1 MLNRK
6 RSLWLLLV
14 LIFCLTLSA
23 CSESTETG
31 GATPAPAPTQTP
43 PETKEQPAATKEE
56 PEEKVEKPQEPVE
69 LIFYSQVPDY
79 DEYFMETFGNLIVE
93 NFPHVTPAHLK
104 ASTNALK
111 DVVVTGQ
118 PIDIMFMSIG
128 QADSLTSNGYQYDI
142 SDLIKQYDFDLS
154 HIEPTALELQRGF
167 AEGGLYGLPVF
178 TNTLGLFYNIDLF
191 DKFGVEYP
199 RDGMTWPE
207 LMELAASLA
216 RTDEGIQ
223 YRGLGMSPSANIVLN
238 QYSAAYIDPQTKRN
252 AFLTEP
258 FMNAFK
264 LLTDV
269 AFIPGNGLTED
280 TWSLGAQQNLF
291 IKDQTTAMF
300 LHFVVYAL
308 SFFQDQL
315 NWDIAAYPQLPEE
328 PGMGAQTYPTYFYVT
343 QTSEHKEQA
352 FEVIAYMTSPEFQNH
367 LARRGMLPILKD
379 TVEGMKE
386 FGQDVDYLRGKNVQA
401 LIPERFAPSAL
412 SSVEVVRAQ
421 SPGHSAFFDAYKN
434 MVLEMKDFNTALRE
448 AGEAYDQQLAELFK
462 E

>member
-14 LIFCLTLSA
+14 LLIYVLSA
-23 CSESTETG
+23 CSQSTETVETPPVSTE
-31 GATPAPAPTQTP
+31 TPAP
-43 PETKEQPAATKEE
+43 PAENKGEAE
-56 PEEKVEKPQEPVE
+56 PEPEPEAQAPQEPVE

-93 NFPHVTPAHLK
+93 NFPHVTPTHLPAGSNK
-104 ASTNALK
+104 LT

-154 HIEPTALELQRGF
+154 HIEPTAIELQQGF
-167 AEGGLYGLPVF
+167 AEGGMYGLPVF

-191 DKFGVEYP
+191 DKFGVDYP
-199 RDGMTWPE
+199 SDGLTWPE
-207 LMELAASLA
+207 LTELAASLA
-216 RTDEGIQ
+216 RSEEGIQ

-238 QYSAAYIDPQTKRN
+238 QYSAAYIDPETKQN

-258 FMNAFK
+258 FMNAFR

-291 IKDQTTAMF
+291 VQDQTTAML
-300 LHFVVYAL
+300 LHFVVFGL

-315 NWDIAAYPQLPEE
+315 NWDVASYPQLPEE
-328 PGMGAQTYPTYFYVT
+328 PGMGGQTYPTYFYVT
-343 QTSEHKEQA
+343 QTSDYKEQA

-386 FGQDVDYLRGKNVQA
+386 FGQEVDYLQGKNVQA

-434 MVLEMKDFNTALRE
+434 MVLETKDFNTALRE
-448 AGEAYDQQLAELFK
+448 AGEAYDQKLAELFN